1 MWTQAELDKM
11 HREDALDKVAEFI
24 GDEYPEEVM
33 EMAADIAQDNYDCDC
48 DSDGF
53 FDCTDY
59 ESAAKQAIALWEED
73 QRARHEAALDDFAHA
88 HADRLAGL

>member
-24 GDEYPEEVM
+24 DADYPEEVI

-53 FDCTDY
+53 FDCTNY
-59 ESAAKQAIALWEED
+59 EAAALEAIALWEED
-73 QRARHEAALDDFAHA
+73 QRSHYETMMDDMAHA
-88 HADRLAGL
+88 AADRAAGL